1 MAQNVIINGVTYQS
15 VPEVDI
21 PKSGGGTA
29 KFYDTASAD
38 VSGADLLTGKT
49 AFGASGAVSGSMA
62 NNGGTGGTIST
73 KAGTV
78 TIPAGYTTGGTV
90 AISSTEQA
98 KIVASNIKSGVT
110 LLGVAGSL
118 ALPSISQDS
127 TTKILSISERGC
139 DMAQN
144 ITLLG
149 ASYTAV
155 PAVRLPK
162 TGGGTA
168 DFIDAEEIIT
178 YRTGTAAPSASLGAD
193 GDIYLQ
199 LKG

>member
-29 KFYDTASAD
+29 KFYDTASGDA
-38 VSGADLLTGKT
+38 SGADILTGKT
-49 AFGASGAVSGSMA
+49 AFNASGSVSGSMA
-62 NNGGTGGTIST
+62 DNGSTSGTIST

-90 AISSTEQA
+90 SISSTEQS
-98 KIVASNIKSGVT
+98 KIIASNIKSGVT

-127 TTKILSISERGC
+127 TTKILSIS
-139 DMAQN
+139 
-144 ITLLG
+144 
-149 ASYTAV
+149 
-155 PAVRLPK
+155 
-162 TGGGTA
+162 
-168 DFIDAEEIIT
+168 
-178 YRTGTAAPSASLGAD
+178 
-193 GDIYLQ
+193 
-199 LKG
+199 